1 MSLFRILE
9 LGVVG
14 ELKVGVVVS
23 VERGVKGGW
32 VGEWRVGGGGEGE
45 LKVGVV
51 GDGECMKGGC
61 DGTWW
66 L

>member
-23 VERGVKGGW
+23 VERGVKGGC
-32 VGEWRVGGGGEGE
+32 GGE
-45 LKVGVV
+45 
-51 GDGECMKGGC
+51 
-61 DGTWW
+61 
-66 L
+66 

>member
-23 VERGVKGGW
+23 VERGVKGGCG
-32 VGEWRVGGGGEGE
+32 GEWRVDVLGDGD

-51 GDGECMKGGC
+51 GSEGWM
-61 DGTWW
+61 WW
-66 L
+66 GRGS